1 LNSFVD
7 DNTSTEYGNFVWGP
21 SYWLESDAGNDA
33 AQLPSMVRL
42 IGYMVGEKPT

>member
-7 DNTSTEYGNFVWGP
+7 DDTTAEYGNFVWGP
-21 SYWLESDAGNDA
+21 SYWLENNAGNDA
-33 AQLPSMVRL
+33 AEIPSMVRL